1 LTDAGPMPLNP
12 GTRLGPYEVLAAI
25 GAGGM
30 GEVYRARDTKLGR
43 EVAVKILPGLFAS
56 DPDRMMRFEREART
70 LASLNHPHIAQI
82 YGFEETPA
90 GAGHAGVSAL
100 VMEMVEGENLSARI
114 ARGPIPLDEA
124 LPIARQIAEA
134 LEAAHEA
141 GIIHRDLKPAN
152 IKVRPDGTV
161 KVLDFGLAKLADP
174 AAATSDAIPLDA
186 AHSPTFTSPAMTALG
201 IILGTA
207 AYMAPEQARGRAV
220 DRRADIWAF
229 GCVLFEMLTGR
240 RAFEGD
246 DVSDTLAS
254 ILKSEPD
261 WTALPAGTP
270 PALRRLLRRCLV
282 KDPARRLSG
291 IGLARFE
298 IDDTAEPVDDG
309 PMHSPVQPA
318 GASRRVRYAL
328 ATVVVLLA
336 GLAASLVLLLRPA
349 QAPPDIIRFAVAPP
363 PGTTFGSASFVAIS
377 PDGRRVAFRAGP
389 PGEPATLWVREAD
402 RLAARQFAGTEGV
415 GTLFWS
421 PDSRSIAFFAGGVLK
436 RLEVDGGGVRTI
448 SDLKFGGTGAWGPGD
463 VIVVQSVTRLY
474 RVPAAGG
481 PPAEMTAEGAGPMF
495 PSFLPD
501 GRLLATTER
510 GQVVLGSLDSTEWT
524 PIAEATSR
532 VLYAPP
538 GYLVFVQQGRLVA
551 QPFDLSRR
559 ALAGDPLPLDVEP
572 VRIAAGFLGISYGLF
587 SVSGNRVLAYEP
599 GEFELG
605 GVPVW
610 VDRSGRELGP
620 VLTGNE
626 MVAFPRLSPDGQRLA
641 MVVDGDI
648 WVGDLR
654 NRPSIRLTFAGSA
667 SFSPIWS
674 PDGQRLVYEWG
685 APDNALWS
693 IAADGSESTP
703 VRVSPFMHLHPHG
716 WSPDGRDL
724 LVVRLGDDATGPDIL
739 ALPPGET
746 SEPRPILATPAAEG
760 GQGAAL
766 SPDGRWLAYA
776 ADPTGELEIWVRP
789 FPGPGAPVRVSV
801 GGGTQPVWARNG
813 RELYWWS
820 RSGMIM
826 AAAIQPGSEFDFM
839 SPVALFESRYS
850 RVGQPPSYD
859 VAPDG
864 RFLML
869 KPPDTPAAPLTVITN
884 WVAEVERRR
893 RDR

>member
-1 LTDAGPMPLNP
+1 MPLSP

-25 GAGGM
+25 GSGGM

-90 GAGHAGVSAL
+90 VAGHAGVSAL
-100 VMEMVEGENLSARI
+100 VMELVEGEDLIDRI
-114 ARGPIPLDEA
+114 ARGPVPLDEA

-141 GIIHRDLKPAN
+141 GVIHRDLKPAN

-174 AAATSDAIPLDA
+174 AAATSDAIAGSPAD
-186 AHSPTFTSPAMTALG
+186 SPTFTSPAMTALG
-201 IILGTA
+201 VILGTA

-254 ILKSEPD
+254 VLKSEPD

-282 KDPARRLSG
+282 KDPGRRLSG

-298 IDDTAEPVDDG
+298 IDDAAGPADDG
-309 PMHSPVQPA
+309 PTHSPVQPS
-318 GASRRVRYAL
+318 GATHGLWYAL
-328 ATVVVLLA
+328 AALVVLLA
-336 GLAASLVLLLRPA
+336 FLAAALVLLLRPA
-349 QAPPDIIRFAVAPP
+349 QAPPDVIRFAVAPP
-363 PGTTFGSASFVAIS
+363 PGTTFGRASDVAIS

-389 PGEPATLWVREAD
+389 PGEPRTLWIREAD
-402 RLAARQFAGTEGV
+402 RLAPRQLAGTERALR
-415 GTLFWS
+415 LFWS
-421 PDSRSIAFFAGGVLK
+421 PDGRSIAFFAPDGALK
-436 RLEVDGGGVRTI
+436 RLDVDGGAVRTI
-448 SDLKFGGTGAWGPGD
+448 SELKFVGAGGAWGPGD
-463 VIVVQSVTRLY
+463 VIVVQSGSRLY
-474 RVPAAGG
+474 RVSALGG
-481 PPAEMTAEGAGPMF
+481 PPTEMTAEGAGVMF

-510 GQVVLGSLDSTEWT
+510 GQIVTGSLDSTEWT

-532 VLYAPP
+532 VLYAHP
-538 GYLVFVQQGRLVA
+538 GYLVFVQQGQLVA

-559 ALAGDPLPLDVEP
+559 AIAGDPVPLDVEP
-572 VRIAAGFLGISYGLF
+572 VRTTGSSPGGITDGLF
-587 SVSGNRVLAYEP
+587 SVSQNGVLAYEP
-599 GEFELG
+599 GEFQLG

-610 VDRSGRELGP
+610 VDRSGSELGA
-620 VLTGNE
+620 VLTGTE
-626 MVAFPRLSPDGQRLA
+626 IVAFPRLSPDGQRLA

-654 NRPSIRLTFAGSA
+654 NRPSIRLTFAGSG
-667 SFSPIWS
+667 SLSPIWS

-685 APDNALWS
+685 APDIALWS
-693 IAADGSESTP
+693 IAADGSESAP

-716 WSPDGRDL
+716 WAPDGREL
-724 LVVRLGDDATGPDIL
+724 LVVRLAGEDTDIL

-746 SEPRPILATPAAEG
+746 SEPRPVLATPAGAGVE
-760 GQGAAL
+760 GAAL

-776 ADPTGELEIWVRP
+776 AYPTGLPEIWVRP
-789 FPGPGAPVRVSV
+789 YPGPGAPVRVSI
-801 GGGTQPVWARNG
+801 GGGTQPVWARDG

-820 RSGMIM
+820 HSGMIM
-826 AAAIQPGSEFDFM
+826 AAAIQPGSEFDFA
-839 SPVALFESRYS
+839 SPVALFESRHS

-869 KPPDTPAAPLTVITN
+869 KPPETEAMPITVITN

-893 RDR
+893 RP